1 MAKSAKPNQ
10 ISLLVISKEAKKLTK
25 DTEPS
30 VGIAKSYLAL
40 EKDKKSKK
48 LYEKLLKKHSNDQDL
63 LIGSLKVFPQR
74 ADDYLPTIISVDIT
88 NNEVWLSLAN
98 LAIKDGNYAMAET
111 YLNNSYYIDE
121 NNFKY
126 YYYLSLVLR
135 AKGDIEK
142 SKQSLIRCSLLN
154 SNYESKIN
162 SGQSVY
168 EK

>member
-1 MAKSAKPNQ
+1 M
-10 ISLLVISKEAKKLTK
+10 
-25 DTEPS
+25 
-30 VGIAKSYLAL
+30 
-40 EKDKKSKK
+40 
-48 LYEKLLKKHSNDQDL
+48 LLK
-63 LIGSLKVFPQR
+63 II
-74 ADDYLPTIISVDIT
+74 LPRVVSVDIT
-88 NNEVWLSLAN
+88 NNDIWLGLAN
-98 LAIKDGNYAMAET
+98 LAIKDRNYSMAET

-142 SKQSLIRCSLLN
+142 SELSLVKCSRLN
-154 SNYESKIN
+154 SDYEARLN